1 MDRRSRDGEST
12 LCVSRSWE
20 RRGRCRR
27 RLILRASRAIR
38 MRETTGEGENGIE
51 AITRH
56 INHLSTN
63 DPLGSA
69 HQVLLD
75 STREYRSSL
84 SEDCCDQEVPELFEY
99 QKRLL
104 ANVLRKSVAASGRSH
119 ASLCR
124 SIVQPRLPRA
134 ELPTR
139 GCDDASVCRF
149 PARRKLES
157 KGIHTASSN
166 HDAKSMSFT
175 RSCVH
180 SDSRSPLPY
189 MRLAHRRATPR
200 MRERIERTSPT
211 ERTTGPFDRPTHRVD
226 APVVFPRAAHP
237 ALAFS
242 HAGSSGISF
251 SRASSPFTAPRSVAH
266 TFASV
271 SV

>member
-104 ANVLRKSVAASGRSH
+104 ANVQRVAGRTLRYAARSYSLAYRALNCRLVDVMTPPFAGFPLDVNSSRREYILPAPITMRNRCPSPEVAY
-119 ASLCR
+119 
-124 SIVQPRLPRA
+124 
-134 ELPTR
+134 TR
-139 GCDDASVCRF
+139 TVAVRF
-149 PARRKLES
+149 
-157 KGIHTASSN
+157 
-166 HDAKSMSFT
+166 
-175 RSCVH
+175 
-180 SDSRSPLPY
+180 
-189 MRLAHRRATPR
+189 
-200 MRERIERTSPT
+200 RT
-211 ERTTGPFDRPTHRVD
+211 
-226 APVVFPRAAHP
+226 
-237 ALAFS
+237 
-242 HAGSSGISF
+242 
-251 SRASSPFTAPRSVAH
+251 
-266 TFASV
+266 
-271 SV
+271 